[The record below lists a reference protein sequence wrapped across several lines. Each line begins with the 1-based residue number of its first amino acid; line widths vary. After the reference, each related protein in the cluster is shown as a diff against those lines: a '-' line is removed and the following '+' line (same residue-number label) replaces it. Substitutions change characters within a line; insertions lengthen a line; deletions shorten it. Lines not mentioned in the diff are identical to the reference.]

1 MKQGRVLKIMKSKK
15 NKKAKLQIAIIVAI
29 CYLILAF
36 FMFHAGYLMEEERL
50 DLVSAVT
57 YAFGRMVTRPFDLA
71 PFPTNALLAL
81 FVITALGLLFVFMSI
96 SSAKSKK
103 HDDLSTIAG
112 DAKLMSEKELDDY
125 NRKKTEPFGKPYA
138 EGRNNDIMSD
148 DIALSIQASK
158 TNVTRNTLCIGG
170 NGTGKSFRLVGPNIL
185 QRNSSMVITDPSGG
199 LYKSYA
205 PFLEYYGYTVKLFNL
220 DRMEQSCHYNPF
232 NYIHSDKDIEILVTM
247 LIANTSS
254 PQKGGDDFWEK
265 CEIALL
271 CALIAYLFHY
281 RPKECQNFSTVKDLI
296 RIGGVD
302 ENDSSAE
309 SPLDTLFKPLRTEH
323 PDCFALTQYDT
334 FRLGAGKT
342 LKSILISCG
351 VRLQAFDLED
361 VRRLTDSDNIEL
373 DKIADEKTALFVQIP
388 TGENTFGFL
397 AGLMYSQLFTQLYR
411 YCENTAEYGY
421 VVLDDENEVVKT
433 FRANNRA
440 DMKNAEKQ
448 AQEYI
453 KLYDNAVI
461 VQNQKLTSVDTEGK
475 TSEFWE
481 IRAENENGQILAFR
495 GSKELAEQT
504 VLSVKKGTVLA
515 NAKRGNDGQRC
526 PIHVKFILD
535 EFANT
540 GKIPDFCQKISTIR
554 KYEISTTIIL
564 QSLKQIQNMYEKE
577 WDVITANCDT
587 LIYLGGGADDATTK
601 WLSGILGDTTVIDKT
616 DSFSKSG
623 GSSNISRKSQKLF
636 SQSRLRTMDRQYCV
650 VIPRSENPCFGKMY
664 DTPHHP
670 EWKLAKSLPLYEF
683 SKEKYLYIKNNL
695 TDAYDKTPE
704 DTEMPI
710 TVKEETKEE
719 KAHREEE
726 NGKAKQRSQETQ
738 NNVDVEGEKK
748 TSSTD
753 PLSSDDHSA
762 EKLQAA
768 DKLLNDVLGSTDDD
782 TDLDESMSNDES
794 FDQLCMDMDTQSVSF
809 GAQGMA

>member
-1 MKQGRVLKIMKSKK
+1 MKNKKS
-15 NKKAKLQIAIIVAI
+15 KKAKLQIATIVVV
-29 CYLILAF
+29 CYLIFAF
-36 FMFHAGYLMEEERL
+36 FIFHVVYLMEEERL

-57 YAFGRMVTRPFDLA
+57 YAFGRMATRPFDLI

-81 FVITALGLLFVFMSI
+81 FVITALGLLFVFMTM
-96 SSAKSKK
+96 SSAKLKK

-112 DAKLMSEKELDDY
+112 DAKLMSQKELDNY
-125 NRKKTEPFGKPYA
+125 NIKKTEPFGKPYA
-138 EGRNNDIMSD
+138 EGRNNDIMSN
-148 DIALSIQASK
+148 DIFLSALTGK
-158 TNVTRNTLCIGG
+158 TNVTRNVLCIGG
-170 NGTGKSFRLVGPNIL
+170 TGSGKSFRLVGPNIL

-199 LYKSYA
+199 LYKAYA
-205 PFLEYYGYTVKLFNL
+205 PFLEHYGYTVKLFNL

-281 RPKECQNFSTVKDLI
+281 RPKEDHNFSTVKNLI

-309 SPLDTLFKPLRTEH
+309 SPLDELFKPLRTEH

-342 LKSILISCG
+342 LKSILISCS

-361 VRRLTDSDNIEL
+361 VRKLTDSDNIEL
-373 DKIADEKTALFVQIP
+373 DKIADERTALFIQIP

-421 VVLDDENEVVKT
+421 VVLDNEDNVIKT
-433 FRANNRA
+433 FRANNKIE
-440 DMKNAEKQ
+440 MKNAEKE
-448 AQEYI
+448 AQEYV

-461 VQNQKLTSVDTEGK
+461 VQNQALTRTDNDGK

-481 IRAENENGQILAFR
+481 IRAGSENGQLLAFR
-495 GSKELAEQT
+495 GSKELAEKT
-504 VLSVKKGTVLA
+504 ISSIKKGKILA

-526 PIHVKFILD
+526 PVHVKFILD

-540 GKIPDFCQKISTIR
+540 GKIPDFCEKISTIR

-564 QSLKQIQNMYEKE
+564 QSIKQIQNLYEKE

-587 LIYLGGGADDATTK
+587 LIYLGGGPDGETTK
-601 WLSGILGDTTVIDKT
+601 WLSEILGDTTVVDKA

-623 GSSNISRKSQKLF
+623 GSSSISRKSQKLF
-636 SQSRLRTMDRQYCV
+636 SQSRLRTMDRLYCV
-650 VIPRSENPCFGKMY
+650 VVPRSENPCFGEMY
-664 DTPHHP
+664 NTPRHP
-670 EWKLAKSLPLYEF
+670 EWTLAKSFPSYEF
-683 SKEKYLYIKNNL
+683 SEDRYLYIKRNL
-695 TDAYDKTPE
+695 TDTYD
-704 DTEMPI
+704 DTQERTERPK
-710 TVKEETKEE
+710 TVKEETREE
-719 KAHREEE
+719 KAYREEE
-726 NGKAKQRSQETQ
+726 NRKAKQRSQETQ
-738 NNVDVEGEKK
+738 DNIDAEGEEK
-748 TSSTD
+748 TSATD
-753 PLSSDDHSA
+753 QLSPDDRSY
-762 EKLQAA
+762 EKSQAT
-768 DKLLNDVLGSTDDD
+768 DKLMNDTLGSTTDDPD
-782 TDLDESMSNDES
+782 SDESRSNDES
-794 FDQLCMDMDTQSVSF
+794 FDMLCMSMDTMTPSF